1 MIRMSLRAATVAVV
15 AAAACFAS
23 TLPAVA
29 DMTSVRD
36 GAGDVSEVR
45 IDVDNLD
52 LAIHRTDMQRNVDV
66 RNVKIAH
73 SARKLKFWVRYVDT
87 RPNDD
92 MIGIEFIL
100 TTPERRMMSMSMAFD
115 RETASLLMR
124 RNGRAVKCRG
134 LRAEMQYSQDEF
146 ELDIP
151 RRCLGRPEWIKVGG
165 VTSKMDM
172 GFLEELVESG
182 VEPETF
188 SSYAD
193 VLGNPG
199 YRHITWTERL
209 YRG

>member
-1 MIRMSLRAATVAVV
+1 MNRMSLRAATVAVV
-15 AAAACFAS
+15 AAAACLAS

-29 DMTSVRD
+29 DMTRVHD
-36 GAGDVSEVR
+36 GAGDVWEARV
-45 IDVDNLD
+45 DVDTFD
-52 LAIHRTDMQRNVDV
+52 VTIHRTDVQRNVDV

-92 MIGIEFIL
+92 MIGVDFML

-124 RNGRAVKCRG
+124 RNGKPVKCRG
-134 LRAEMQYSQDEF
+134 LRAEMQYPQDEF

-151 RRCLGRPEWIKVGG
+151 RRCLGRPDWVKVGG
-165 VTSKMDM
+165 VTSTMDM
-172 GFLEELVESG
+172 SFLEEMMESG
-182 VEPETF
+182 VEPETV

-193 VLGNPG
+193 VLGNSG
-199 YRHITWTERL
+199 FRRITWTKRL